1 MNYQE
6 RDILTDRAGTARLR
20 VVLREPDQTWL
31 FDMNA
36 RNAWPHKVA
45 TAELDEQVGAGDYKV
60 TLTGRRALLGKSAR
74 AEALRK
80 HGRFKAG
87 FKPVRLL
94 FTPRGRG
101 ICFRS
106 VKSSYP
112 KLTRRVFDR
121 AARQWLAGGRTP
133 MAFAPRWDEA
143 GPPAIDTTDLKS
155 IPYAEAVRHVQ
166 LRAQDIDPGERPL
179 PEKTPTY
186 SKSGQPRK
194 RIAPQ
199 APTLYRV
206 DRMTLRV
213 FLHFY
218 QWKLKE
224 KGRSLRQA
232 YDDLCSTV
240 FVGTNAAGDFYDLDL
255 RQIPS
260 FHTFEHWYFRI
271 VDHAARR
278 KGTSGELNYEQNE
291 RDELGDEV
299 SKSLVAGLIASG
311 DATIWNISVRS
322 RLAGRRV
329 VGCPVVFRIRC
340 KNTSMLLGLAV
351 TLDSA
356 SWTGM
361 ATAIINCLEDK
372 VAFCKKYGID
382 IRQEDWPI
390 LGLMAILEVDRG
402 ETDNHHPTAFIELT
416 GVEVENLKGQRPD
429 LKGGSESDWRTLQVR
444 LNGMVPGA
452 LIETW
457 EKQQNA
463 KWKLDSVMDIDEFT
477 KLLLKHELA
486 RMKTIRDEVHL
497 DDQMVAA
504 GVVRTSLSM
513 WNYHAERKGGGLMGD
528 FDKDEVALSLL
539 PRKTA
544 TITESG
550 IYFEGCYYLCQEL
563 LAEHAFA
570 RARTRGHSN
579 VEVAYD
585 PRLVDC
591 IHLVTL
597 RDEEL
602 DTPYLCR
609 LSMKLKHQAAYL
621 GKCFAEVRELQQQD
635 AANAAA
641 HAPTEHAVGV
651 RTHREHKQ
659 IVAAAAQRTATEAA
673 TGKSPT
679 AEVQAIAQNRKAERF
694 SHSPTQAL
702 TPRLDAAELEPGGAV
717 INLPEKSSAAEPDA
731 CQGGVP
737 TAVPKPAA
745 GSSYRDLLKSVT
757 QRNERTDP

>member
-6 RDILTDRAGTARLR
+6 RDILTDRAETALLR

-31 FDMNA
+31 FDMKG
-36 RNAWPHKVA
+36 RNAWPHRVP
-45 TAELDEQVGAGDYKV
+45 TSDLDEQVKAGDYKV
-60 TLTGRRALLGKSAR
+60 TSTGRRALLAKAER

-80 HGRFKAG
+80 HGRFKLG
-87 FKPVRLL
+87 FTNVRRL

-101 ICFRS
+101 ACFRAIKDS
-106 VKSSYP
+106 DS

-121 AARQWLAGGRTP
+121 AVRQWLAGGRTP
-133 MAFAPRWDEA
+133 MAFAPRWSEG
-143 GPPAIDTTDLKS
+143 GPPAVDTSDLES
-155 IPYAEAVRHVQ
+155 IAYTTAAHHVQ
-166 LRAQDIDPGERPL
+166 ERALSIDIGESPL
-179 PEKTPTY
+179 PERTPTH

-218 QWKLKE
+218 QWKLK
-224 KGRSLRQA
+224 KTGRSLRQA
-232 YDDLCSTV
+232 YDEMCTTV
-240 FVGTNAAGDFYDLDL
+240 FVGTNAAGQIYDLDL

-278 KGTSGELNYEQNE
+278 KGTGGELNYAQNE

-311 DATIWNISVRS
+311 DATIWNIGVRS

-340 KNTSMLLGLAV
+340 KNTGMLLGLAV

-382 IRQEDWPI
+382 IRPEDWPI

-444 LNGMVPGA
+444 LNGLTPGV
-452 LIETW
+452 LIDTW
-457 EKQQNA
+457 EKQQDA
-463 KWKLDSVMDIDEFT
+463 KWKLEGVMDIDEFT

-513 WNYHAERKGGGLMGD
+513 WNHHVERKGGGLMGD

-570 RARTRGHSN
+570 RARIRGHSD

-591 IHLVTL
+591 IHLVKL
-597 RDEEL
+597 RGEEL
-602 DTPYLCR
+602 DAPYLCR

-641 HAPTEHAVGV
+641 YAPTQHAVGV
-651 RTHREHKQ
+651 QTHRDHKQ
-659 IVAAAAQRTATEAA
+659 IVAAASQRTATEAA
-673 TGKSPT
+673 TGESPT
-679 AEVQAIAQNRKAERF
+679 AQVQAIAQNRKAERF

-702 TPRLDAAELEPGGAV
+702 TPRLDVAGLEPSGAV
-717 INLPEKSSAAEPDA
+717 INLPEKPSAPAPDA
-731 CQGGVP
+731 GQGGEP

-745 GSSYRDLLKSVT
+745 GSSYRDLLKSLT
-757 QRNERTDP
+757 QRNQRTDP